1 MNAFIGK
8 IIKPYFI
15 NELCEDSSGGVQN
28 NQVHK
33 ENVQKDKPE
42 KKLLVIYVEH
52 IRKKLTMHTIN
63 ANYNIE
69 D

>member
-42 KKLLVIYVEH
+42 KK
-52 IRKKLTMHTIN
+52 TISYICRAYQEKVNN
-63 ANYNIE
+63 AHNKCQL
-69 D
+69 